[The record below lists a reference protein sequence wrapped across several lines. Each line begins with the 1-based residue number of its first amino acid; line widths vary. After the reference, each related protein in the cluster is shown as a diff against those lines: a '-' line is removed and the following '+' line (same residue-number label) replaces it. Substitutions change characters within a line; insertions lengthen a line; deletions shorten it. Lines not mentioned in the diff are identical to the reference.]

1 MWFYPEMI
9 ILDSVLN
16 TSLKSEKM
24 RIEEIKEKVI
34 PILQKHE
41 VVRAGLFGSMAKGAS
56 TEKSD
61 IDILVELGN
70 KISLLEFVGIK
81 LELEDLLG
89 QKVDLVEYAAIKPG
103 LKERILAE
111 EIKIYG

>member
-1 MWFYPEMI
+1 MI
-9 ILDSVLN
+9 ILEGLLALLFERSY
-16 TSLKSEKM
+16 KKQKM

-34 PILQKHE
+34 PVLQKHE
-41 VVRAGLFGSMAKGAS
+41 IIRAGLFGSAARGTS

-70 KISLLEFVGIK
+70 EISLLEFVGIK

-103 LKERILAE
+103 LRERILGE